1 MQDSFDCQPHGK
13 EEWLGRCRGFGDLRA
28 VVCPNELG
36 VLDDLKD
43 VLAPLDEVLNAW
55 TTSPQLHVALRL
67 LKSVRREALGDFPAK
82 LQEKNVGSPVQL
94 LQLVLK
100 EIFQGSLSLAPRSEA
115 PQGVPSPSLPPKLF
129 AEPEAMSTSDS
140 TESLKT
146 SSPRSSSSHESLAS
160 TVLREQLRNYPK
172 TEAELN
178 EVLRLPLD
186 DGVAEEMQK
195 LLQGLTRDVTT
206 RGSQKD
212 LVVELDEELASELR
226 ALQQKLKA
234 LHRNISL
241 EDIAPF
247 VEEYM

>member
-1 MQDSFDCQPHGK
+1 M
-13 EEWLGRCRGFGDLRA
+13 
-28 VVCPNELG
+28 
-36 VLDDLKD
+36 
-43 VLAPLDEVLNAW
+43 
-55 TTSPQLHVALRL
+55 
-67 LKSVRREALGDFPAK
+67 
-82 LQEKNVGSPVQL
+82 
-94 LQLVLK
+94 
-100 EIFQGSLSLAPRSEA
+100 
-115 PQGVPSPSLPPKLF
+115 PSPSLPPKLF